1 MIYRGRPLVMG
12 VLNVTPDSFSDGGA
26 FLDPD
31 AAVERSVQMAAEGA
45 DLIDIGGESTRP
57 GSLGISPEE
66 ELRRVLP
73 VVRRVAKRVRLPLS
87 IDTSK
92 AEVADRALDAGAAI
106 VNDVTALR
114 GDPQMARVAARHRA
128 AVILMHMRG
137 TPRTMQKAPR
147 YRDVAR
153 AVTEE
158 LLAQATQAQAA
169 GIARPRILLDP
180 GLGFGKTV
188 LHNLR
193 LLGALEEFVSLGFPV
208 VIGPSRKSFIGHLL
222 QAEVNPAIAPR
233 PSAVGGMV
241 VQHPMGGRDVAPIG
255 AEFPVPPPFLLS
267 QESRGVGLHERL
279 AGTLACI
286 AWAMQQQVH
295 IVRVHDVKPVVQ
307 FITMW
312 RAVEGTLVTKM
323 GY

>member
-1 MIYRGRPLVMG
+1 MKQIAPRVVSEGKFVRL
-12 VLNVTPDSFSDGGA
+12 LIKGGWEY
-26 FLDPD
+26 
-31 AAVERSVQMAAEGA
+31 VER
-45 DLIDIGGESTRP
+45 P
-57 GSLGISPEE
+57 NC
-66 ELRRVLP
+66 
-73 VVRRVAKRVRLPLS
+73 
-87 IDTSK
+87 
-92 AEVADRALDAGAAI
+92 AGAVII
-106 VNDVTALR
+106 VAMTKDRKLLLIEQFRIPVGKPVIEFPAGLI
-114 GDPQMARVAARHRA
+114 GD
-128 AVILMHMRG
+128 
-137 TPRTMQKAPR
+137 
-147 YRDVAR
+147 
-153 AVTEE
+153 
-158 LLAQATQAQAA
+158 
-169 GIARPRILLDP
+169 
-180 GLGFGKTV
+180 
-188 LHNLR
+188 
-193 LLGALEEFVSLGFPV
+193 
-208 VIGPSRKSFIGHLL
+208 GPSG
-222 QAEVNPAIAPR
+222 NPAIAPR